1 MYKKTV
7 TYEDYDGMERTETFY
22 FNLTKAELT
31 KFNASESGGLKAKL
45 EQMIAVKDAKAI
57 METFESILEMAYGEK
72 SLDGRKFMKSK
83 EIFDEFKSTM
93 AYDKIFMELVTD
105 EKASMD
111 FINGILPADIS
122 KAVSENGGNVTELRP
137 Q

>member
-7 TYEDYDGMERTETFY
+7 TYEDYDGIERTETFY

-45 EQMIAVKDAKAI
+45 EQMIALKDAKAI
-57 METFESILEMAYGEK
+57 METFESILEMSYGEK

-83 EIFDEFKSTM
+83 DIFEEFKSTM

-105 EKASMD
+105 EKASLD

-122 KAVSENGGNVTELRP
+122 KAVAENEGNITELRP

>member
-137 Q
+137 K